1 MEGVIR
7 RRFLGGIKIGGVG
20 FGGGDGV
27 DGIDELSIVGDWDS
41 DKDDV
46 PWLGTGRRW
55 VKECGCGCEHSRE
68 HVFLKKA

>member
-7 RRFLGGIKIGGVG
+7 RQFLGGVKIGGVG

-27 DGIDELSIVGDWDS
+27 DGIDELSIVGGWDS

-46 PWLGTGRRW
+46 PWLGTG
-55 VKECGCGCEHSRE
+55 
-68 HVFLKKA
+68 